1 MRDPP
6 NNRCRGIYFR
16 PRLHVDGCLSMLTS
30 TKDGLLPSMAILCL
44 GPPGQ

>member
-1 MRDPP
+1 MRIHP

-16 PRLHVDGCLSMLTS
+16 LCLHVDGCLSMLTP